1 MNILINW
8 ILSAVTVFA
17 SAYVLPGIHVQNFTT
32 ALIAA
37 LVIGIINAF
46 LKPVLT
52 ILTLPITIITLGI
65 FSFVLNAFLIMIA
78 DYLVPGFKVDG
89 FFWALILSLILTIVG
104 SIYHNFVSEE

>member
-1 MNILINW
+1 MNILIDW